1 MKRLLI
7 AAFALTVMA
16 AFSACGTMRGMG
28 QDLQSMGHGVQRA
41 AEWCTPE

>member
-1 MKRLLI
+1 MKKLLFCGL
-7 AAFALTVMA
+7 AVAVMS
-16 AFSACGTMRGMG
+16 AFSACSTMKGMG